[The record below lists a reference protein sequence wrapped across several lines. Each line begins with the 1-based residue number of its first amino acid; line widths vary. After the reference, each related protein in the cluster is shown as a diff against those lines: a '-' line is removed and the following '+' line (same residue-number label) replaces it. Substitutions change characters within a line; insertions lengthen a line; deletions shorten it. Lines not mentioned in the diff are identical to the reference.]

1 MSSAFREDPES
12 ALSFPALFF
21 IPAVPWGFH
30 SCSSRALC
38 RLDPPCPPAPG
49 SSVHHGSGACFTL
62 GSQKTS
68 VVSLGIVSI
77 TTGLIH
83 QTGSRAQEAGR
94 QVQTLHWLWSE
105 LTFLPY
111 KALFGLEWLDGGHE
125 AQRGAGAG
133 RTTGAK
139 TWTIEGV
146 PDQVSI
152 GSDDGV
158 VWPWEH
164 REYVEGNGT
173 VLWEDNST
181 EPLTLLTTSPTLVP
195 RAMETRLDAHRG

>member
-30 SCSSRALC
+30 SCSSRTLC

-62 GSQKTS
+62 GSQKTFIM
-68 VVSLGIVSI
+68 SLGYSKHHNMPHTSDWLQGPRGWQAGPDSALAVERADFL
-77 TTGLIH
+77 TLQGTVW
-83 QTGSRAQEAGR
+83 SR
-94 QVQTLHWLWSE
+94 
-105 LTFLPY
+105 
-111 KALFGLEWLDGGHE
+111 WLDGGHE

-133 RTTGAK
+133 RTTGGK
-139 TWTIEGV
+139 DMDNRGV

-158 VWPWEH
+158 VCCGSTGSMW
-164 REYVEGNGT
+164 REM
-173 VLWEDNST
+173 
-181 EPLTLLTTSPTLVP
+181 TLSCGKIILLS
-195 RAMETRLDAHRG
+195 H